1 MTPEVTNS
9 PPPRIARKY
18 LQRRSSISLPGVI
31 LGLVLGLVAGLYYT
45 WYINPPV
52 EFDTQPWQL
61 NADDKPRYIAAITLS
76 YAQDGDLNRAVNRLL
91 SLRLEGD
98 PIQAVAD
105 AACSLA
111 ERGYG
116 NTANG
121 LREIRSMMRFYQL
134 QGRVGCAD
142 TLIPADTLPTPTPI
156 TIQLG
161 LPTETLTPPP
171 SKTPTPES
179 VQAVTPIAP
188 TVIIP
193 TAPPLLDFDLAT
205 INTFCDPARS
215 GIIEVFVYAA
225 NGTTGLPGQ
234 EIRVRWVGGESRFF
248 SGLKP
253 ERGPAYADFQMESGV
268 EYTLDMP
275 GRSEAVGQTLSAIAC
290 SSESGARALRSYRV
304 AFRASG

>member
-1 MTPEVTNS
+1 MSDTPLTDR
-9 PPPRIARKY
+9 PRIARKY
-18 LQRRSSISLPGVI
+18 LQRRSPVSLPGVI
-31 LGLVLGLVAGLYYT
+31 LGLVLGLAFGLYYT
-45 WYINPPV
+45 WYINPIS
-52 EFDTQPWQL
+52 EIDTQPWQL

-105 AACSLA
+105 AACALA
-111 ERGYG
+111 QRGDAS
-116 NTANG
+116 TTSG
-121 LREIRSMMRFYQL
+121 LRAVRSMMRFYQL
-134 QGRVGCAD
+134 QGRAGCAD
-142 TLIPADTLPTPTPI
+142 TLIPADALATPTPI

-171 SKTPTPES
+171 SKTPTPDFA
-179 VQAVTPIAP
+179 QGATPVPP

-193 TAPPLLDFDLAT
+193 TALPLREFDLAT

-215 GIIEVFVYAA
+215 GVIEVFVYDS

-234 EIRVRWVGGESRFF
+234 EIRARWTGGESRFF

-253 ERGPAYADFQMESGV
+253 ERGPAYADFQMESGI

-304 AFRASG
+304 AFRAAG